1 MCPKKKKNGRFHSQ
15 DIKQLLFDEI
25 KGKKEARFQSAQI
38 LLGIRRISLRNKNK
52 PGEPGT

>member
-1 MCPKKKKNGRFHSQ
+1 MCPKKKNGRFHSQ